1 MNKAFTLGLTAIV
14 TLVLM
19 KIEFQ
24 AKEGV
29 LFNYY
34 NMCAQGDRPHTLVM
48 LNEEDL
54 YSLKWWVGSEKYLC
68 CKMIGSVG
76 G

>member
-1 MNKAFTLGLTAIV
+1 LNKAFKLGPTAIV

-34 NMCAQGDRPHTLVM
+34 NMCCSRGQATHTGEV
-48 LNEEDL
+48 
-54 YSLKWWVGSEKYLC
+54 KWRRFVQFDMGVGSEKYLC

>member
-1 MNKAFTLGLTAIV
+1 MNKAFALGPTAIV

-29 LFNYY
+29 HFNYY
-34 NMCAQGDRPHTLVM
+34 KMCAQGDRPHTLVM
-48 LNEEDL
+48 LNGEDL
-54 YSLKWWVGSEKYLC
+54 YSSIWWVGSEKHLC
-68 CKMIGSVG
+68 CKIIG
-76 G
+76 

>member
-1 MNKAFTLGLTAIV
+1 LNKAFTLGPTAIV

-29 LFNYY
+29 LFNNYS
-34 NMCAQGDRPHTLVM
+34 MCAQWDRPHTLVR
-48 LNEEDL
+48 LNGEDL
-54 YSLKWWVGSEKYLC
+54 YSLIWWVGSEKYLC
-68 CKMIGSVG
+68 CKMIGWVG
-76 G
+76 S